1 MGYDERLK
9 ELEQRKARA
18 RAMGAPKRLEARKAE
33 GILNARERVDHLIDE
48 GSFHEVGLLAVSEHP
63 GDRERSAADGYVCGF
78 GKLEGR
84 EVAVSSADFTTLGAS
99 SAIIAGKKLRH
110 LSEVA
115 RVNGIPQVFFSECA
129 GGRMPDIMG
138 ARGMGRVAEGL
149 RYARRRETPWACAVL
164 GQAYGNGTWQAM
176 YSDFVAMRKGAV
188 MAVSSPRVTSVA
200 LGEDLDPQELG
211 GWEVHAKTTGLIDA
225 VAETDEEAIDLVR
238 KFLSY
243 LPSHAGE
250 APPRAA
256 PRDAGEDAGK
266 LLKLVPEER
275 TRGYDIRKVIRALI
289 DEGSYFP
296 LKEDFGRVAVTALA
310 RLEGRSV
317 GVIAGNPKFKG
328 GALDVEACEKIISF
342 IVLCDSF
349 NIPLVIL
356 ADTPGFLVGSKAE
369 HERVGAKIINFLQAL
384 DLATVPKFSII
395 LRKSYGQAYINMGG
409 GRSDEMAAWVGAEI
423 GFMEPGTGVNVVF
436 GVRKEDDP
444 EAYEKHLQQLGRD
457 DSPYELAG
465 GFHAHD
471 VIDPRETRAWL
482 LRCLEIHTRRASGG
496 VSEHLMAT
504 WPIKL

>member
-1 MGYDERLK
+1 MGHDEKLAELK
-9 ELEQRKARA
+9 KRRESALAMGPEKRHAARTAGGVLSARA
-18 RAMGAPKRLEARKAE
+18 RADY
-33 GILNARERVDHLIDE
+33 ILDE

-63 GDRERSAADGYVCGF
+63 ADRERSAADGYVCGF
-78 GKLEGR
+78 GKIDGR
-84 EVAVSSADFTTLGAS
+84 EVALSAADFTTLGAS
-99 SAIIAGKKLRH
+99 SAIIAGKKLRY

-115 RVNGIPQVFFSECA
+115 RVNGLPQVLLSECA

-176 YSDFVAMRKGAV
+176 YSDFVVMRKGAV

-200 LGEDLDPQELG
+200 LGEDMDPQELG
-211 GWEVHAKTTGLIDA
+211 GWEVHAKKTGLIDA
-225 VAETDEEAIDLVR
+225 VAESDEQALDLIR
-238 KFLSY
+238 GFLSY

-250 APPRAA
+250 APPRAEVPA
-256 PRDAGEDAGK
+256 GAGEAGAGVGD
-266 LLKLVPEER
+266 LVPTER
-275 TRGYDIRKVIRALI
+275 TRGYDIRKVIRALV
-289 DEGSYFP
+289 DKDSYFP

-310 RLEGRSV
+310 RLDGRSV
-317 GVIAGNPKFKG
+317 GIIATNPMFKG

-349 NIPLVIL
+349 NVPLILL

-384 DLATVPKFSII
+384 DLATVPKFSVI

-409 GRSDEMAAWVGAEI
+409 GRSDEMAAWPGAEI

-444 EAYEKHLQQLGRD
+444 
-457 DSPYELAG
+457 
-465 GFHAHD
+465 
-471 VIDPRETRAWL
+471 
-482 LRCLEIHTRRASGG
+482 
-496 VSEHLMAT
+496 
-504 WPIKL
+504 